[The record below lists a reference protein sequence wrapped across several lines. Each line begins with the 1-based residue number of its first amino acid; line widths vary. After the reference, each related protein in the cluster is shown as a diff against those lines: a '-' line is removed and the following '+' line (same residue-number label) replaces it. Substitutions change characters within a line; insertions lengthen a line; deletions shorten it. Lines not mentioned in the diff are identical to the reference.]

1 MKNKRLVLLILFLT
15 LGTASETFA
24 LRLKIATLAPAG
36 TTWMKEMKK
45 GARAIKAKTDGR
57 VQIKFYPGGV
67 MGNDQSV
74 HRKIRINQLQGGAF
88 SATGLAHIDSSIQTL
103 SMPMLFRSF
112 AEVDYVRK
120 VMDERIKTH
129 MADNGFII
137 LGLTEGGFGRIMS
150 SRNVESL
157 QLIRDTKVWIPEGDR
172 LIQNLFKT
180 MGIEPIPLPI
190 SDVFT
195 GLQTGLIETIASS
208 STGAIAFQ
216 WHSKVTHMV
225 DIPVLYLIGVLAVS
239 EKAFKRIN
247 PDDQRIVIDEMNAVF
262 SILDKVNRKDNI
274 EATNV
279 LKSLNIK
286 IIKPAPDEIA
296 TWQGF
301 SDQSTQSLVSSGKI
315 DKSIMQEIH
324 ALLVEYRNR

>member
-45 GARAIKAKTDGR
+45 GATAIKAKTDGR